1 MKKNYRAY
9 DENSTQPNVNY
20 WTYERGGK
28 TWYVDEDDISEWGAW
43 FQDHI
48 SPVEISLFA
57 VSVFFSCVV
66 GCFWLVHF
74 KNLRNAYKSSLLV
87 GRPVPKPKLPIQ
99 TELLDEFK
107 GNEWRRRPNIPE
119 PRVYVGSELKYAAHH
134 HLYSVNAVTSIV
146 RMVLKIERPLKYDR
160 NSLDCQAEWH
170 RWAIPIPDN
179 SKVVAIAMTGF
190 GYGRECYHFHPI
202 RGAKRWSH
210 YTYQMYGNNRCIVT
224 RYHEDDKV
232 YVAGFCLFIKN
243 PCDHGYNYPVKAIRA
258 LCESSV
264 FPGDDLEKLRVD
276 RERLRLE
283 LIRKAHSES
292 NKEPGEI
299 AVTVVNEEAVEE
311 TPILESKSVSIN
323 LDDPP
328 PNLGYT
334 KSPENEELSLNPSM
348 TPESLRGNIVPLASS
363 EESSL
368 LGSEVDTVSL
378 GKRIQKDGYVIVE
391 VENVN
396 ADDVEI

>member
-1 MKKNYRAY
+1 MKTFHPAV
-9 DENSTQPNVNY
+9 DENSTQPNVKY
-20 WTYERGGK
+20 WTYEIRGK
-28 TWYVDEDDISEWGAW
+28 TYYVDENYISEWRAW

-48 SPVEISLFA
+48 SSVEISVFVVVLF
-57 VSVFFSCVV
+57 FTCVV

-74 KNLRNAYKSSLLV
+74 KNLRKAYKSSLLV

-107 GNEWRRRPNIPE
+107 ENEWRRRPNIPE

-146 RMVLKIERPLKYDR
+146 RMVYKIERPLKYDR

-210 YTYQMYGNNRCIVT
+210 YTYQTYGNNRCIVT

-232 YVAGFCLFIKN
+232 YVAGFVLFIKN

-299 AVTVVNEEAVEE
+299 AVTVVNEEKE

-328 PNLGYT
+328 PSLGYT
-334 KSPENEELSLNPSM
+334 SEELDLNPSM

-378 GKRIQKDGYVIVE
+378 GKRIQKDGYVMVE
-391 VENVN
+391 VDD